1 VAVAVL
7 HTLLEESD
15 LVELEVVVTLTQTRA
30 VARHRVLVIQEQPTR
45 AVAVLVV
52 PLMRRQMSI
61 APVEQVALAL

>member
-7 HTLLEESD
+7 HSLLEESD

-45 AVAVLVV
+45 AAVVLVV
-52 PLMRRQMSI
+52 PLMRGQVFI
-61 APVEQVALAL
+61 ALVEQVALAS

>member
-1 VAVAVL
+1 MAVL

-15 LVELEVVVTLTQTRA
+15 LVEQVVVVTLTQTRA

-61 APVEQVALAL
+61 APVEQVALES